1 MLGLQLMWIFR
12 CLIKRRSTKHFTEFR
27 KTIGLGNK
35 QLCTEVFF
43 LHITEQF
50 TASTGKKICFSD

>member
-1 MLGLQLMWIFR
+1 MWIFR
-12 CLIKRRSTKHFTEFR
+12 CLIKRRSSKDSTKFR

-35 QLCTEVFF
+35 QLRTGVFF

-50 TASTGKKICFSD
+50 TASVGKKICFSA